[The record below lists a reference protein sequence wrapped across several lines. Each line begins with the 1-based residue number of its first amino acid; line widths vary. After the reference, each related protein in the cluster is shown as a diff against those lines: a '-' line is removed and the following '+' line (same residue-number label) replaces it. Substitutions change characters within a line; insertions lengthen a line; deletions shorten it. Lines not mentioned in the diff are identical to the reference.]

1 MWLPRSASFLSL
13 FWEAKGPV
21 HLMGGFG
28 VARSPAGTDREDPDR
43 PLIIDMRLT
52 AEQVFGWK
60 K

>member
-1 MWLPRSASFLSL
+1 MT
-13 FWEAKGPV
+13 V

-28 VARSPAGTDREDPDR
+28 VARSPAGTDIEEGDL
-43 PLIIDMRLT
+43 PLIIDMRLIRLE